1 MESKVLVVD
10 DDPNIC
16 ELVRIALST
25 KGYRVNIVQ
34 SGSECIKEVTIFLPD
49 LIFLDMT
56 LPDMEGSEVAKKIK
70 SIDAVKTVP
79 IIMMSGRGL
88 CLGDVDP
95 ALFVGIL
102 NKPFTLVD
110 LVKKAEKYAVSH

>member
-1 MESKVLVVD
+1 
-10 DDPNIC
+10 
-16 ELVRIALST
+16 
-25 KGYRVNIVQ
+25 
-34 SGSECIKEVTIFLPD
+34 
-49 LIFLDMT
+49 MT

-102 NKPFTLVD
+102 NKPFSL
-110 LVKKAEKYAVSH
+110 AGPGEKSRKIRCQIISSIVY